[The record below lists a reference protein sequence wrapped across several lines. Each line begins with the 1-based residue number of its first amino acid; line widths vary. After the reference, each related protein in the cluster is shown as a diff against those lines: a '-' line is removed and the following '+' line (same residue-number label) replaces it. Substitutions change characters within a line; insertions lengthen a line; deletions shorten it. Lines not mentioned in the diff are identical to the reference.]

1 VRCVA
6 QARKSHSGW
15 IKNGADHR
23 DSRLMW
29 EALGGFYA
37 NGRRAVGLSGA
48 WRRLGADWD
57 RLPVAIWLEAFD

>member
-1 VRCVA
+1 
-6 QARKSHSGW
+6 
-15 IKNGADHR
+15 
-23 DSRLMW
+23 MW